1 MVDSRHER
9 LRKELANH
17 NVNIQVTVKY
27 DKQCTFKGT
36 RHLTKQEIGFIL
48 QLPISMQDDY
58 LKKIGKYEM
67 EMC

>member
-1 MVDSRHER
+1 LM
-9 LRKELANH
+9 KEKANYD
-17 NVNIQVTVKY
+17 V
-27 DKQCTFKGT
+27 DKQCTKYETEYKDKGT
-36 RHLTKQEIGFIL
+36 RHLSKQEIGFIL